1 VVAFGGS
8 CALAF
13 TGAGWW
19 IVVFELLVVVGVILL
34 VLTGTFLEYRLVV
47 SDDETY
53 RVAVLPSVDVGFPS
67 FIEWVTRLHID
78 LHFLDTRL
86 FSC

>member
-1 VVAFGGS
+1 VAFGGS

-53 RVAVLPSVDVGFPS
+53 RVAVLPTVDVGFP
-67 FIEWVTRLHID
+67 L
-78 LHFLDTRL
+78 LY
-86 FSC
+86 